1 VIFSYSQRRKL
12 AMFLFTITY
21 GCHHG
26 SRNSKNSAAY
36 KRGTIGIIV
45 LKHRYPG
52 INVNDLL
59 IATRF
64 YILH

>member
-1 VIFSYSQRRKL
+1 
-12 AMFLFTITY
+12 MFLFTITY
-21 GCHHG
+21 GCHHR

-36 KRGTIGIIV
+36 TRGTIV

-52 INVNDLL
+52 ITVNDLL
-59 IATRF
+59 VATRF